1 MHINWVKLPNKKKRI
16 AQNFLLFRKQRW
28 KSPSITY
35 TRGIMTLRL
44 FPIQDGHLPDEV
56 WDVDAAIYRK
66 ITVHSLRQVY
76 FAKNIDN
83 LLVQLIGNSISI
95 FIFIQ
100 HYVTIFVQSLYSTV
114 WWHLYSGLPC
124 RPLIWLTLLLYY
136 PCICCHSSL
145 W

>member
-1 MHINWVKLPNKKKRI
+1 MHINWVNLLNKK
-16 AQNFLLFRKQRW
+16 ANCTHFFLLSQATTKM
-28 KSPSITY
+28 SPIIY

-44 FPIQDGHLPDEV
+44 IPIQDGHLPDEV

-83 LLVQLIGNSISI
+83 LLVQLIGYSISI

-100 HYVTIFVQSLYSTV
+100 HYVTMFVQSLYSTV